1 MQLLEERQA
10 GLVDSS
16 HHGELIKLQRIADDL
31 HRQNTE
37 LSRQLATKTTE
48 STRLTDSVNTTQV
61 RLPYLQH
68 CQSNEIP
75 IGQSIQILRF
85 TDYMEIVLP

>member
-1 MQLLEERQA
+1 M
-10 GLVDSS
+10 VDSS
-16 HHGELIKLQRIADDL
+16 HHEELNKLQRIADDL

-61 RLPYLQH
+61 RLLCLQH

-85 TDYMEIVLP
+85 TDYMEIFLS

>member
-1 MQLLEERQA
+1 M
-10 GLVDSS
+10 VDSS
-16 HHGELIKLQRIADDL
+16 HHEELNKLQRIADDL

-61 RLPYLQH
+61 SFSYLQH
-68 CQSNEIP
+68 CH
-75 IGQSIQILRF
+75 SIHILWF
-85 TDYMEIVLP
+85 TEYMEVFFALNSSFSQRTSS